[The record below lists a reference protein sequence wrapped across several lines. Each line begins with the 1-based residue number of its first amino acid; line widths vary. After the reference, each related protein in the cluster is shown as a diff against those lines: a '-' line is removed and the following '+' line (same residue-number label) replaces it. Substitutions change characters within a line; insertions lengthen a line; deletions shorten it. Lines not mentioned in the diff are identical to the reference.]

1 MNCKKLHSPSDRL
14 VWLKQSMVE
23 VGVIEY
29 SDV

>member
-23 VGVIEY
+23 VGVAVCAEA
-29 SDV
+29 